1 MVDNQEKREK
11 MKKTRYAILVL
22 LSSLLTL
29 VGCSRREI
37 LDDYPVTGINIR
49 LNWEGVRIIFYPK
62 DGQGRKIDTYLPAKG
77 GEIKVP
83 PGHYSAVIYNY
94 DTEVVQVKDEG
105 SYETIMACTGSC
117 TGLGAEETK
126 DMVWGPDNF
135 YVATLD
141 DVEIGKEEELPTLE
155 VKPKSVVTTYTFSIK
170 TEGLKNVASILG
182 SVSGMA
188 ESYHLGK
195 GAAYAG
201 SLLFIVK
208 PVKGMG
214 L

>member
-1 MVDNQEKREK
+1 
-11 MKKTRYAILVL
+11 
-22 LSSLLTL
+22 
-29 VGCSRREI
+29 
-37 LDDYPVTGINIR
+37 
-49 LNWEGVRIIFYPK
+49 
-62 DGQGRKIDTYLPAKG
+62 
-77 GEIKVP
+77 
-83 PGHYSAVIYNY
+83 
-94 DTEVVQVKDEG
+94 
-105 SYETIMACTGSC
+105 MACTGSC

-170 TEGLKNVASILG
+170 TEGLKMLHPSWAVFPEWLNVTTWAK
-182 SVSGMA
+182 
-188 ESYHLGK
+188 EP
-195 GAAYAG
+195 AYAG